1 MKGFIKQIFATFFG
15 IVLFCVVAVILGVIA
30 IVQVVATA
38 DSDKTVSKNSIL
50 VIKFDKPIEERSEDN
65 LSLVDIIN
73 SGETGTIG
81 LDDILD
87 AIKKAKDN
95 DNIKGIYID
104 ADGMDPESFAALTA
118 IHRALKDF
126 KASGKW
132 IISYADTYNAASY
145 YVCSTADKILV
156 NPEGEIDWHGL
167 AALGVYYKDALAK
180 IGIKMQVSKVGKYKS
195 AVEAFTADG
204 RSDADREQVT
214 AYVNRIWNSLCEG
227 ISENR
232 GISVDSLNA
241 MADRMII
248 FADAEE
254 YVRLGLADKLVY
266 KRDVKSEIK
275 QIMGLDEDKN
285 LNTIGLAGMA
295 TVKGEKE
302 KGKQIAVYYA
312 YGEILSTES
321 DGLFSGNGHN
331 IIGKDVC
338 KDIEEL
344 ADDDDVKAVVLR
356 VNSPG
361 GSAFVSEQIWNALNE
376 LKQKKPLVVSMGG
389 YAASGGY
396 YISSI
401 ADWIVAEPTTIT
413 GSIGIFGLFQDLS
426 ELWTEKIGFKY
437 DCIKT
442 NAHSDFG
449 RPDRPFNSEEIDMLD
464 TYIERG
470 YDLFKARVAEGRK
483 ISADSVEQIAQGR
496 VWTGDDALA
505 VGLVDR
511 LGGIDEAITKAAELA
526 EVDEFH
532 TKAYPAK
539 TTWIDMLDIDDAAD
553 SYIDGRMQTLL
564 GEHYRPVMLLMS
576 AEKLDP
582 IQARLPYHIIWH

>member
-1 MKGFIKQIFATFFG
+1 M
-15 IVLFCVVAVILGVIA
+15 FCVVAVILGVIVIA
-30 IVQVVATA
+30 QVVATA

-65 LSLVDIIN
+65 LTFIGILN

-81 LDDILD
+81 LDDILE

-95 DNIKGIYID
+95 NNIKGIYIE

-132 IISYADTYNAASY
+132 IVAYADSYNAASY
-145 YVCSTADKILV
+145 YVCSMADKVLL
-156 NPEGEIDWHGL
+156 NPKGEIDWHGL

-180 IGIKMQVSKVGKYKS
+180 IGVKMQVSKVGKYKS

-214 AYVNRIWNSLCEG
+214 AYVNEIWNILCEG
-227 ISENR
+227 VSENR
-232 GISVDSLNA
+232 GISIDSLNA
-241 MADRMII
+241 MADKMIT
-248 FADAEE
+248 FADPEE
-254 YVRLGLADKLVY
+254 YIRLGLADKLVY
-266 KRDVKSEIK
+266 KNDVKAEINR
-275 QIMGLDEDKN
+275 IMGFDEDKEF
-285 LNTIGLAGMA
+285 NTIGLAGMSS
-295 TVKGEKE
+295 VKGEKE
-302 KGKQIAVYYA
+302 KGEQIAVYYA
-312 YGEILSTES
+312 YGEILSTEEKNF
-321 DGLFSGNGHN
+321 FSGNGHN
-331 IIGKDVC
+331 IVEKKVC

-361 GSAFVSEQIWNALNE
+361 GSAFASEQIWNVLNE

-396 YISSI
+396 YISSV

-449 RPDRPFNSEEIDMLD
+449 RPDRPFNSEEIAMLD

-483 ISADSVEQIAQGR
+483 ISVDSVEQIAQGR
-496 VWTGDDALA
+496 VWTGSDALT

-511 LGGIDEAITKAAELA
+511 LGSIDEAITKAAELA
-526 EVDEFH
+526 EVEEFH
-532 TKAYPAK
+532 TEAYPAK
-539 TTWIDMLDIDDAAD
+539 TTWIDMLDIDDATD
-553 SYIDGRMQTLL
+553 SYINGRVQTML
-564 GEHYRPVMLLMS
+564 GEHYRPVMLLMNVK
-576 AEKLDP
+576 ELDP
-582 IQARLPYHIIWH
+582 IQARLPYHIIWR